1 MTAYEGL
8 RCRSKIF
15 RSRKDRGQVEIW
27 LSTLSYL
34 WSGNYGL
41 QQNFHSLFVT
51 VVIKYHHK
59 LPSLHSFICPNLV
72 LVVGIAV
79 AEVSNEPD
87 EVCLKADD
95 RRIRRRVSISTEGG
109 EVLSSTE
116 NILTG
121 LPSGVYLLQ
130 ELCMDSLW
138 QTTGKAEHL
147 LRSSIKLFRL

>member
-1 MTAYEGL
+1 MAY
-8 RCRSKIF
+8 SKIF
-15 RSRKDRGQVEIW
+15 IHSSSQL
-27 LSTLSYL
+27 LSST
-34 WSGNYGL
+34 
-41 QQNFHSLFVT
+41 T
-51 VVIKYHHK
+51 TK

-79 AEVSNEPD
+79 AEVSYEPD

-130 ELCMDSLW
+130 ELCVDSL
-138 QTTGKAEHL
+138 
-147 LRSSIKLFRL
+147 

>member
-1 MTAYEGL
+1 MAY
-8 RCRSKIF
+8 SKIF
-15 RSRKDRGQVEIW
+15 IHSSSQL
-27 LSTLSYL
+27 LSSTTTNL
-34 WSGNYGL
+34 
-41 QQNFHSLFVT
+41 T
-51 VVIKYHHK
+51 E

-79 AEVSNEPD
+79 AEVSYEPD

-130 ELCMDSLW
+130 ELCMDR
-138 QTTGKAEHL
+138 QFVADNGKSRTPSEKQHKA
-147 LRSSIKLFRL
+147 IQIMADVDI

>member
-1 MTAYEGL
+1 MAAYEGL
-8 RCRSKIF
+8 WGAEVRFLGQGKT
-15 RSRKDRGQVEIW
+15 GQVEIW

-87 EVCLKADD
+87 EMCLKADD
-95 RRIRRRVSISTEGG
+95 RRIRRRVSISTEG

>member
-1 MTAYEGL
+1 MAAYEGL
-8 RCRSKIF
+8 WGAEVRFLGQGKTEDKWKYDSAHWATSDLEIMAYSKIF
-15 RSRKDRGQVEIW
+15 I
-27 LSTLSYL
+27 
-34 WSGNYGL
+34 
-41 QQNFHSLFVT
+41 HI
-51 VVIKYHHK
+51 IKYHHK

-87 EVCLKADD
+87 EMCLKADD
-95 RRIRRRVSISTEGG
+95 RRIRRRVSISTEG